1 MNEIYNE
8 AMEPIENPDLSL
20 GYLMDSTRTVHHE
33 AVNGVEE
40 QFHYVTIAEYENGGK
55 DVEKVIDVP
64 GVEAQPAWDEE
75 IPIQIYV
82 PYTQEKLDRMK
93 AERNKPAME
102 DRLIALEEE
111 NIQLKEALNALIKG
125 IEDA

>member
-20 GYLMDSTRTVHHE
+20 GYLTDSTRTVHHE
-33 AVNGVEE
+33 AVDGVEE

-64 GVEAQPAWDEE
+64 GVEAQTAWDEE
-75 IPIQIYV
+75 IPIQIYHQ
-82 PYTQEKLDRMK
+82 YTQEELDRIE
-93 AERNKPAME
+93 AERNRPTME
-102 DRLIALEEE
+102 ERVAQLESQNETLLE
-111 NIQLKEALNALIKG
+111 CLLEMSEIVYA
-125 IEDA
+125 

>member
-20 GYLMDSTRTVHHE
+20 GYLTDSTRTVHHE
-33 AVNGVEE
+33 AVDGVEE

-55 DVEKVIDVP
+55 DVEKVIDVS

-75 IPIQIYV
+75 IPIQIYHQ
-82 PYTQEKLDRMK
+82 YTQEELDRIE
-93 AERNKPAME
+93 ADRNRPTME
-102 DRLIALEEE
+102 DRIAQLESQNETLLE
-111 NIQLKEALNALIKG
+111 CLLEMSEIVYA
-125 IEDA
+125 

>member
-20 GYLMDSTRTVHHE
+20 GYLTDSTCTVHHE
-33 AVNGVEE
+33 AVDGVEE
-40 QFHYVTIAEYENGGK
+40 QSHYVTIVEYENGGK

-75 IPIQIYV
+75 IPIQIYHQ
-82 PYTQEKLDRMK
+82 YTQEELDRIES
-93 AERNKPAME
+93 ERNRPTME
-102 DRLIALEEE
+102 DRVAQLESQNETLLE
-111 NIQLKEALNALIKG
+111 CLLEMSEIVYA
-125 IEDA
+125 

>member
-20 GYLMDSTRTVHHE
+20 GYLTDSTRTVHHE
-33 AVNGVEE
+33 AVDGVEE
-40 QFHYVTIAEYENGGK
+40 QFHYVTSAEYENGGK

-75 IPIQIYV
+75 IPIQIYHQ
-82 PYTQEKLDRMK
+82 YTKEELDRIE
-93 AERNKPAME
+93 AERNRPTME
-102 DRLIALEEE
+102 ERIAQLESQNETLLE
-111 NIQLKEALNALIKG
+111 CLLEMSEIVYA
-125 IEDA
+125 

>member
-1 MNEIYNE
+1 MNEVYNE

-20 GYLMDSTRTVHHE
+20 GYLTDSTRTVHHE
-33 AVNGVEE
+33 AVDGVEE

-75 IPIQIYV
+75 IPIQIYHQ
-82 PYTQEKLDRMK
+82 YTQEELDRME
-93 AERNKPAME
+93 AERNKPTMA

-111 NIQLKEALNALIKG
+111 NIQLKEALSALIKG